1 MNTGDVKG
9 SGQGLKLGIKGAS
22 VKLDFKIDFKNL
34 KMMELRSSP
43 GEVLDRV
50 ARDGEVFIIERN
62 GQPKACLV
70 PVSFLLPDV
79 SPDRIAQELDKLRE
93 SKEHPKLTI
102 NEKKELE
109 INCHETAAGENVVI
123 SIVLP
128 HGYPNA
134 APRIYVLQTP
144 SNTPRLWPDGSLAIF
159 GATAVWNSKSHD
171 TLYALRLARGWLREY
186 AKWRRT
192 GEWPTDSEDSH
203 EWR

>member
-1 MNTGDVKG
+1 
-9 SGQGLKLGIKGAS
+9 
-22 VKLDFKIDFKNL
+22 
-34 KMMELRSSP
+34 MELRSSP

-70 PVSFLLPDV
+70 PVSFLLPDI

-93 SKEHPKLTI
+93 NKEHPKLTI

-109 INCHETAAGENVVI
+109 INCHEIAAGENVVV

-134 APRIYVLQTP
+134 APRIYVLQIP
-144 SNTPRLWPDGSLAIF
+144 SNTPRRWPDGSLSIF

-171 TLYALRLARGWLREY
+171 TLYALRLARVWLKDY

-192 GEWPTDSEDSH
+192 GEWPKDSE
-203 EWR
+203 ETL